1 MAFDVSK
8 KEKLSKLH
16 FLEMPLCDL
25 HIHVGASVAPHI
37 MWSIAH
43 QQGLRLTARNYW
55 EFHDMI
61 TVSDDKV
68 TTVEEYLN
76 ILHTWTEKIQSS
88 PAAMERCTYEII
100 SKEYRGSNVT
110 RIELRFN
117 PMKRNL
123 GGERDLD
130 HILHAA
136 IRGMDQAV
144 MEFGCEAGLILCM
157 AREFRYDLNEIIVEK
172 AMRFRDRGVIGIDLA
187 GPEND
192 PLENDPVLISHYA
205 SLLDRAKKAG
215 LKVTLHT
222 GETEHTGPEGV
233 ATAIRKL
240 KPDRVGHGIQSAH
253 SEETMKIAREEGV
266 TLEVCPS
273 SNLWCNTAKGI
284 EELTWMLQRFKEYRV
299 PFTIC
304 TDGTYLLKTDL
315 MNEYKL
321 LHENKVLTE
330 EQLNDC
336 VRQGWSSSFLS

>member
-100 SKEYRGSNVT
+100 SKEYRGSN
-110 RIELRFN
+110 
-117 PMKRNL
+117 
-123 GGERDLD
+123 
-130 HILHAA
+130 A

-304 TDGTYLLKTDL
+304 T
-315 MNEYKL
+315 
-321 LHENKVLTE
+321 
-330 EQLNDC
+330 
-336 VRQGWSSSFLS
+336 